1 MKSLPF
7 QQLLCLVLQAVSI
20 LSMSPAFHKQLSE
33 SGLTD
38 NLTQLVLPSDEWYY
52 TNHST
57 QYARYVKHHAARVL
71 VYLGHELRIKMNLFD
86 KIGNYLCVYIAKR
99 SMRSQ
104 HAVLKSEQVIDICL
118 LLY

>member
-1 MKSLPF
+1 MFLSYKKKESIWNSILF

-20 LSMSPAFHKQLSE
+20 LSMTPAYHRQLSE

-57 QYARYVKHHAARVL
+57 QYARYVKHHAARIL

-86 KIGNYLCVYIAKR
+86 KIGKYVCSYNRK
-99 SMRSQ
+99 
-104 HAVLKSEQVIDICL
+104 HAGMLM
-118 LLY
+118 